1 MKILLLGSGG
11 REHAIAWKLLQDDGG
26 LELVAA
32 PGNPG
37 IESLGR
43 CVPVNPT
50 DVAAVVALAQNER
63 PDLVVIGPE
72 APLAAGVSDALR
84 DKGFRVFGPSKAAAQ
99 LESSKRFAKEVMFA
113 AGIPTAGA
121 SCHLDAASAKV
132 AIRRRGAPVVVKASG
147 LAAGK
152 GVIVAQTL
160 AEAELAVDRMFE
172 GAFGEAGSEVL
183 VEECLEG
190 EEISLFAIT
199 DGEHFVTLV
208 ASQDHKRLLEG
219 DVGPNT
225 GGMGAYAPVTVAT
238 AEVLAEVSRE
248 IITPTLLEMRNRGTP
263 FTGLLY
269 VGLMLTSEG
278 PKVIEYN
285 CRFGDPETQTVLPML
300 RDSLLDLLMQA
311 SEADGMRR
319 SAQPQVRVGASVTT
333 VVASPGYP
341 DAPITGAQIV
351 LPAEAY
357 GVTIFHAGTRRN
369 EDGALV
375 TAGGR
380 VFAVTAVAGSI
391 ESAQQASAAVAGA
404 IEFPG
409 RMLRRDIAWRE
420 MARRAGAS

>member
-50 DVAAVVALAQNER
+50 DVAAVVALAQSER

-84 DKGFRVFGPSKAAAQ
+84 DEGFRVFGPSKAAAQ

-121 SCHLDAASAKV
+121 SCHHDAASAKV
-132 AIRRRGAPVVVKASG
+132 AIRQRGAPVVVKASG

-160 AEAELAVDRMFE
+160 ADADLAVDRMFD

-238 AEVLAEVSRE
+238 AELLGEISRD

-285 CRFGDPETQTVLPML
+285 CRFGDPETQAVLPML
-300 RDSLLDLLMQA
+300 RASLLDLLMQA

-319 SAQPQVRVGASVTT
+319 SAQPEVREGASVTT

-341 DAPITGAQIV
+341 DAPITGAHIV
-351 LPAEAY
+351 LPSEPV

-369 EDGALV
+369 E
-375 TAGGR
+375 
-380 VFAVTAVAGSI
+380 
-391 ESAQQASAAVAGA
+391 
-404 IEFPG
+404 
-409 RMLRRDIAWRE
+409 
-420 MARRAGAS
+420 MAPW